1 VRDDG
6 AGTGAVETG
15 DEIEQRGFSG
25 ARATQKSEKLAMRDG
40 ERHVVDGADDG
51 FAHDVVA
58 GNLVKLDGW
67 FVVGHKDSCWAQRIL
82 RSRALPS
89 YGLGAKA
96 RSMPSLARD
105 TAAPLQENEKAH
117 KMRVRRRI
125 VNRSRVVALAGCLL
139 LTTGALAQK
148 PPLLPEKD
156 VAALANELSGETAKR
171 NLEGIARFHR
181 QRGSQGFHAAAE
193 LVAERLRVYGLS
205 DVAILQFPADGK
217 IFYGTQR
224 SRPAWDAEKGELSE
238 IRPGPP
244 PVCNKEKVE
253 NAQVVF
259 NSECVDLN
267 SIKIASYEAEP
278 IVLAEE
284 SESASVTAQLVEVGE
299 GTKESDYAG
308 KDVKGK
314 IVLVSAQPGAVQ
326 DLAVG
331 KFGAAGIV
339 SYAQNQKTAWWG
351 EDENLIRWGHLDTF
365 SPNKTFA
372 FMVSLKT
379 ARRFKERLSRGEKI
393 MLEAHVKAGQ
403 QPGKYEVVT
412 ATIPGADPQLKEE
425 EIAFSCHLDHQ
436 RPGANDNASGCATI
450 LEVARTLQ
458 KLISE
463 GRLSRP
469 ARTIRFIFPPEIE
482 GTLALLNAKPEFAKR
497 IKAVVHMD
505 MVGGGPETKAV
516 FHVTRGP
523 MSLPSFVHDVAWA
536 FAEWVNEES
545 YKFAATGSADYPLV
559 APEGGREPL
568 RAEYSAYTTGSDHDV
583 YQDSSFG
590 IPAIYLND
598 WPDRYIHTNFDSA
611 ANIDPTKLKR
621 ATFIGGASGYF
632 LAGMGDKDLRGVFDL
647 LRVHTLR
654 TAEALRRK
662 RAQVEAC
669 DGGEIER
676 SERDQVQP
684 LVESVTR
691 LAPDAN
697 GLRWPAIG
705 KVGANISNNGE
716 GICGKVILIPEA
728 TPIFSRKAEPKGP
741 LAVFGYD
748 YFVDHA
754 KAVGVTTLKLLS
766 YQGLWGGGEEY
777 AYEVLNFA
785 DGKRNAQEI
794 RDAVSAEYGPVPL
807 EMVVEYLKAL
817 EKIGVVEAVK

>member
-1 VRDDG
+1 MRKMSLLVVLLCLGMAPSPG
-6 AGTGAVETG
+6 A
-15 DEIEQRGFSG
+15 
-25 ARATQKSEKLAMRDG
+25 
-40 ERHVVDGADDG
+40 
-51 FAHDVVA
+51 
-58 GNLVKLDGW
+58 W
-67 FVVGHKDSCWAQRIL
+67 
-82 RSRALPS
+82 
-89 YGLGAKA
+89 
-96 RSMPSLARD
+96 
-105 TAAPLQENEKAH
+105 
-117 KMRVRRRI
+117 
-125 VNRSRVVALAGCLL
+125 
-139 LTTGALAQK
+139 AQK

-193 LVAERLRVYGLS
+193 LVAERLRAYGLS

-224 SRPAWDAEKGELSE
+224 SRPAWDAEVGLLKERADLASCPGWQEDVDKAHAKGAVGLVM
-238 IRPGPP
+238 
-244 PVCNKEKVE
+244 VCLK
-253 NAQVVF
+253 A
-259 NSECVDLN
+259 
-267 SIKIASYEAEP
+267 IANYEAEP
-278 IVLAEE
+278 IVLAED
-284 SESASVTAQLVEVGE
+284 SESRDVFGADLVDVGE

-308 KDVKGK
+308 KDVQGN

-351 EDENLIRWGHLDTF
+351 EDENLIRWGHLETF

-379 ARRFKERLSRGEKI
+379 ARGFQERMTRGERI
-393 MLEAHVKAGQ
+393 ILYASVKAGQ
-403 QPGKYEVVT
+403 HPGNYEVVT
-412 ATIPGADPQLKEE
+412 ATIPGADPKLKEE

-436 RPGANDNASGCATI
+436 RPGANDNASGCVTI

-458 KLISE
+458 KLIGE
-463 GRLSRP
+463 GKLARP

-482 GTLALLNAKPEFAKR
+482 GTIALLNAKAASFQTWDLEEHSGPVDRPRPARPQRFPSGAPLGGFSGLELAKR

-545 YKFAATGSADYPLV
+545 YQFAATGKADYPMV
-559 APEGGREPL
+559 APEGGKEPL
-568 RAEYSAYTTGSDHDV
+568 RAEYSAYTMGSDHDV

-611 ANIDPTKLKR
+611 TNIDPTKLKR
-621 ATFIGGASGYF
+621 AAFIGAGSGYYLATLTGTGGADLF
-632 LAGMGDKDLRGVFDL
+632 LAVSQG
-647 LRVHTLR
+647 
-654 TAEALRRK
+654 
-662 RAQVEAC
+662 
-669 DGGEIER
+669 R
-676 SERDQVQP
+676 SERVLATDRHVRQLPNDEKEALHRTLAQYDGTAAWSLNSFRRQPNSSIQVPNEAQ
-684 LVESVTR
+684 
-691 LAPDAN
+691 
-697 GLRWPAIG
+697 IG
-705 KVGANISNNGE
+705 TPGQSKATGE
-716 GICGKVILIPEA
+716 GLLIY
-728 TPIFSRKAEPKGP
+728 SRKVEPRGP

-754 KAVGVTTLKLLS
+754 KNAGLATPKLLS
-766 YQGLWGGGEEY
+766 YEGLWGGGEEY
-777 AYEVLNFA
+777 AYEVLNLA
-785 DGKRNAQEI
+785 NGKRNAQEI
-794 RDAVSAEYGPVPL
+794 RDAVSAEYGPVAL
-807 EMVVEYLKAL
+807 ELVVEYLKAL
-817 EKIGVVEAVK
+817 EKIGVVEQAK